1 MPTEHGGQSPAELTS
16 QESKQNNEKGKPMA
30 IIEVTKVK
38 GQSYMG
44 QLMKKLVA
52 NRCCLGLLRFFAAH
66 PNGRFSK
73 LAVIHAID
81 EDDNRLKIEGAIEQM
96 IKEGIIKTS
105 DEKDVVYYMLTKE
118 EAMRKLVINMALFD
132 WRDWQMV
139 LEHV

>member
-1 MPTEHGGQSPAELTS
+1 MTT
-16 QESKQNNEKGKPMA
+16 

-38 GQSYMG
+38 SQSYIG
-44 QLMKKLVA
+44 QLMKKLVG

-73 LAVIHAID
+73 LAVVHALD
-81 EDDNRLKIEGAIEQM
+81 EDDNRPKIENAIEQM
-96 IKEGIIKTS
+96 IEEGIITAS
-105 DEKDVVYYMLTKE
+105 EEKDVTYYTLTKD

-139 LEHV
+139 LEHI

>member
-1 MPTEHGGQSPAELTS
+1 MTT
-16 QESKQNNEKGKPMA
+16 

-38 GQSYMG
+38 SQSYIG
-44 QLMKKLVA
+44 QLMKKLVG

-73 LAVIHAID
+73 LAVIHALD
-81 EDDNRLKIEGAIEQM
+81 EDDNRPKIEKAIEQM
-96 IKEGIIKTS
+96 IEEGIITAS
-105 DEKDVVYYMLTKE
+105 EEKDVTYYTLTKD

-139 LEHV
+139 LEHI

>member
-1 MPTEHGGQSPAELTS
+1 MT
-16 QESKQNNEKGKPMA
+16 

-44 QLMKKLVA
+44 QLMKKLVG

-66 PNGRFSK
+66 PNGRFSR
-73 LAVIHAID
+73 LAVIHALD
-81 EDDNRLKIEGAIEQM
+81 EDDNRLKIEKALAQM
-96 IKEGIIKTS
+96 LEEGILKTS
-105 DEKDVVYYMLTKE
+105 QEKGVVYYMLTKE

-139 LEHV
+139 LERI

>member
-1 MPTEHGGQSPAELTS
+1 VT
-16 QESKQNNEKGKPMA
+16 

-44 QLMKKLVA
+44 QLMRKLVGK
-52 NRCCLGLLRFFAAH
+52 RCCLGLLRFFAAH

-73 LAVIHAID
+73 LAVIHAMD
-81 EDDNRLKIEGAIEQM
+81 DDDNRPKIEDAIEQM
-96 IKEGIIKTS
+96 IEEGIIIQS
-105 DEKDVVYYMLTKE
+105 DEKGIVYYMLTKE

>member
-1 MPTEHGGQSPAELTS
+1 MT
-16 QESKQNNEKGKPMA
+16 

-44 QLMKKLVA
+44 QLMKKLVG

-73 LAVIHAID
+73 LAVLHAMD
-81 EDDNRLKIEGAIEQM
+81 EDDNRPRIEEAIEQM
-96 IKEGIIKTS
+96 IEEGIITS
-105 DEKDVVYYMLTKE
+105 SEEKDVIYFTLTKE

>member
-1 MPTEHGGQSPAELTS
+1 MT
-16 QESKQNNEKGKPMA
+16 

-38 GQSYMG
+38 SQSYMG
-44 QLMKKLVA
+44 QLMKKLVS

-66 PNGRFSK
+66 PNGRFSN
-73 LAVIHAID
+73 LAVIHAMD
-81 EDDNRLKIEGAIEQM
+81 EDDIRPVIENAIEQM
-96 IKEGIIKTS
+96 IEEGIIRVTE
-105 DEKDVVYYMLTKE
+105 EKEMVYYMLTKD

>member
-1 MPTEHGGQSPAELTS
+1 MT
-16 QESKQNNEKGKPMA
+16 

-38 GQSYMG
+38 SHSYMG
-44 QLMKKLVA
+44 QLMKKLVG

-66 PNGRFSK
+66 PNGKFSD

-81 EDDNRLKIEGAIEQM
+81 EAGSRLEVETAVAQM
-96 IKEGIIKTS
+96 IADGIIKEYL
-105 DEKDVVYYMLTKE
+105 EKDIVFYTLTKD

-139 LEHV
+139 LERI